1 VPDPVTLQPRTFN
14 DLGRR
19 KLDLAGIV
27 CPNASL
33 GPSTTSLRK
42 GISRVH

>member
-1 VPDPVTLQPRTFN
+1 VQDPLTGQPRTFN

-19 KLDLAGIV
+19 NSDLKGIV
-27 CPNASL
+27 CTPA
-33 GPSTTSLRK
+33 PSKMSLRK